1 MSKVLCSLFA
11 AAVALAPAA
20 ALAQYL
26 VPEPPV
32 AVIPAP
38 LAVVP
43 TGPMTEEDAAM
54 IALMHGM
61 VVVEDVDVRMWDG
74 NYEVDGKDLTG
85 EDIVVRIDPHT
96 GEVLDI
102 DH

>member
-1 MSKVLCSLFA
+1 MPKVLCSLFA

-43 TGPMTEEDAAM
+43 AGPLTEADAAE

-61 VVVEDVDVRMWDG
+61 AVVEDVDVRMWDG
-74 NYEVDGKDLTG
+74 TFEVDGTDITG
-85 EDIVVRIDPHT
+85 EDIVMRIDPDT
-96 GEVLDI
+96 GQVLSI
-102 DH
+102 DD

>member
-1 MSKVLCSLFA
+1 MPKVLCSLFA

-32 AVIPAP
+32 AVVPAP
-38 LAVVP
+38 LAVMP
-43 TGPMTEEDAAM
+43 SGPLTREDAAE
-54 IALMHGM
+54 IAIMHGM
-61 VVVEDVDVRMWDG
+61 VVVEDVDVRLWDR
-74 NYEVDGKDLTG
+74 NYEVDGTDVTG
-85 EDIVVRIDPHT
+85 EDIVMRIDRDT

-102 DH
+102 DD